1 MTALIDLCLILLL
14 FAHPLVILALSI
26 VNWRAQEGWQKIV
39 TPVVLFPWFG
49 AIVWLCNQAVVRDF
63 VSLPPP
69 MAVVITIP
77 IVVGLGLLFVP
88 AWRTFLI
95 RMPQGWLIGLQGY
108 RVLGYSF
115 LAAALSRILPA
126 ELGLVTGVMDIAI
139 GVTALWVIRQLGRP
153 TGRRAALVWNVFG
166 LLDFAWAVSLVLL
179 AAPTA
184 IQVLTLSPG
193 VEAMGTQPFALLAM
207 WALPFSILLHAA
219 SLLKLV
225 RTGSIGADAKR
236 AD

>member
-1 MTALIDLCLILLL
+1 
-14 FAHPLVILALSI
+14 
-26 VNWRAQEGWQKIV
+26 
-39 TPVVLFPWFG
+39 
-49 AIVWLCNQAVVRDF
+49 
-63 VSLPPP
+63 
-69 MAVVITIP
+69 
-77 IVVGLGLLFVP
+77 
-88 AWRTFLI
+88 
-95 RMPQGWLIGLQGY
+95 
-108 RVLGYSF
+108 
-115 LAAALSRILPA
+115 
-126 ELGLVTGVMDIAI
+126 MDIAI